1 MAAETRPLR
10 LLLLSVG
17 YGQGHHSAAAALA
30 EEYTSRGWECRT
42 LDPCAAAHPLLFGI
56 TQAYYAFCV
65 RRAPELWAFTYD
77 MTETADWRFCVRWP
91 VLREA
96 TDAVEQTL
104 NVFRPDF
111 VICTYPLFAYMLDNI
126 AARGGRRVP
135 YAMVVTDALTISSPW
150 MKSQAPLVFVPD
162 AYSQQEVCN
171 RYGLNTDKVQAAG
184 FPVRRAFTPNT
195 ALLPPSA
202 DDFHIVYACY
212 ISKRRTL
219 EQVQAILDRF
229 PHARITVITGNF
241 LPIFRRYFSK
251 MEQNGRLTLLSHCKK
266 MPELMR
272 TAHVYIGKAGA
283 ATLFECYCTELP
295 MLINYALPGQEQ
307 GNQEL
312 IQLDG
317 AGQRVHSTADMLNA
331 LQGLAT
337 PQRWSACRQA
347 IRNARRSGAAA
358 RIADAIETRF
368 FS

>member
-1 MAAETRPLR
+1 MVAETCEKK

-30 EEYTSRGWECRT
+30 EEYTARGWECRT

-56 TQAYYAFCV
+56 SQAYYAFCV

-77 MTETADWRFCVRWP
+77 MTETADWRYCVRWP
-91 VLREA
+91 VLRGA
-96 TDAVEQTL
+96 TAAVEEAL
-104 NVFRPDF
+104 VSFRPSL
-111 VICTYPLFAYMLDNI
+111 VICTYPLFAYMLDDI
-126 AARGGRRVP
+126 AARGRYRVP

-162 AYSQQEVCN
+162 TLSQQQVCD
-171 RYGLNTDKVQAAG
+171 RYGLTADKVQAAG

-202 DDFHIVYACY
+202 DDFRIIYACY
-212 ISKRRTL
+212 ISKRRSL
-219 EQVQAILDRF
+219 EQVRAILDRF
-229 PHARITVITGNF
+229 PQAHLTVLAGDF
-241 LPIFRRYFSK
+241 LPLFRRYFTAELK
-251 MEQNGRLTLLSHCKK
+251 NGRLTLLHHCEK

-272 TAHVYIGKAGA
+272 AAHVYIGKAGA

-295 MLINYALPGQEQ
+295 MLVNYALPGQEQ

-312 IQLDG
+312 MQLDG
-317 AGQRVHSTADMLNA
+317 AGQRIHSTADLMHA
-331 LQGLAT
+331 LQRLSSAQG
-337 PQRWSACRQA
+337 WSACRQA
-347 IRNARRSGAAA
+347 IRNTRRSGAAA